1 MIAYPNVKV
10 NLGLNVL
17 RKREDG
23 FHDIETLFV
32 PFDGLYDNLE
42 IVESS
47 RFQVEIENGEWN
59 PDEDLTAKAYQL
71 MKEEFDIPPV
81 EIYLEKQVP
90 VGAGLGGGSSDAAF
104 TLRLLNEMFGL
115 KLSDKQLAERA
126 AKLGSDCAFF
136 IYNEPM
142 IGEGKGDILT
152 PYDISFEGYYVD
164 VITPEIEV
172 STAEAYAGIVPA
184 APAVSLRDALARPV
198 GDWKDVLKND
208 FENTIFKKYPDIAQ
222 IKKDLYD
229 EGAVYAA
236 MSGSGSAVFGIFK
249 Q

>member
-71 MKEEFDIPPV
+71 MKEEFDLPPV

-142 IGEGKGDILT
+142 IGEGRGDILT

-184 APAVSLRDALARPV
+184 VPAVNLRDALARPV

-208 FENTIFKKYPDIAQ
+208 FESTIFKKYPDIAQ

>member
-42 IVESS
+42 IVESG

-59 PDEDLTAKAYQL
+59 PNEDLTAKAYQL
-71 MKEEFDIPPV
+71 MKEEFDLPPV

-172 STAEAYAGIVPA
+172 STAEAYAGI
-184 APAVSLRDALARPV
+184 APAVPKVSLRDALARPV
-198 GDWKDVLKND
+198 EEWKDVLKND
-208 FENTIFKKYPDIAQ
+208 FESTIFKKYPDIAQ

>member
-17 RKREDG
+17 RKRDDG

-32 PFDGLYDNLE
+32 PFDGMYDNLE

-47 RFQVEIENGEWN
+47 RFQIEIENCDWN
-59 PDEDLTAKAYQL
+59 PNDDLTVKAYQL
-71 MKEEFDIPPV
+71 LKDEFKLPPV
-81 EIYLEKQVP
+81 EIYLEKLVP
-90 VGAGLGGGSSDAAF
+90 AGSGLGGGSSDAAF

-115 KLSDKQLAERA
+115 KLSDKKLAGYA

-152 PYDISFEGYYVD
+152 PYDIDFSGYYVD
-164 VITPEIEV
+164 VITPEISV
-172 STAEAYAGIVPA
+172 STAEAYAGIIPSIPA
-184 APAVSLRDALARPV
+184 TSLRDALKHPV
-198 GDWKDVLKND
+198 EEWKDVLKND
-208 FENTIFKKYPDIAQ
+208 FEKTVCAKYPEIDE
-222 IKKDLYD
+222 IKRDLYS

-236 MSGSGSAVFGIFK
+236 MSGSGSAVYGIFK
-249 Q
+249 E

>member
-17 RKREDG
+17 RKRTDG

-42 IVESS
+42 ITESG
-47 RFQVEIENGEWN
+47 RFQIEIENGDWN
-59 PDEDLTAKAYQL
+59 PNDDLTAKAYQL
-71 MKEEFDIPPV
+71 MKDEFKLPPV

-115 KLSDKQLAERA
+115 KLSDRQLAERA

-142 IGEGKGDILT
+142 IGEGRGDKLT
-152 PYDISFEGYYVD
+152 PYDINFEGYYVD

-172 STAEAYAGIVPA
+172 STAEAYSGIVPSI
-184 APAVSLRDALARPV
+184 PEISLREALSRPV
-198 GDWKDVLKND
+198 EEWKEVLKND
-208 FENTIFKKYPDIAQ
+208 FETTIFKKYPDIAQ
-222 IKKDLYD
+222 IKRDLYD

>member
-71 MKEEFDIPPV
+71 MKEEFDLPPV

-184 APAVSLRDALARPV
+184 VPAVSLRDALARPV

-208 FENTIFKKYPDIAQ
+208 FESTIFKKYPDIAQ